1 MKTEVF
7 RASRRVLWS
16 AALLPWLVAC
26 QVLPPAHSAAA
37 RAGVVR
43 AQTLGQAES
52 VAEMLDRLS
61 PAVVS
66 ALPDSRPANLE
77 VWVQETP
84 ALYRF
89 ANSTYNDADGFWPA
103 EPRRIHLR
111 AGADVLERAL
121 AHEVVHSSLGRS
133 WKALPGTLEEGL
145 CDVISGELCPHSA
158 ARLRAGRLS
167 SAAFATGGLVLEL
180 EVEVPADANSTGSAL
195 RFNARLRL
203 EGDPPVDVA
212 PLDVFR
218 VEAGLSSTSIATDRK
233 KAFYGLAFLVAER
246 IIARQGV
253 EGFHELCL
261 RAAREDRAQV
271 PAEWLVDAAGL
282 GSDRATW
289 QRAVAESLGPAELA
303 ELVRMHPRFLAQTV
317 AEFLESCLAPREIE
331 SALACTDA
339 RLRVAGAPAQLSL
352 WSLPEMRRELAQ
364 VLTPT
369 ALDALASR

>member
-1 MKTEVF
+1 MKIEVF

-26 QVLPPAHSAAA
+26 QVLPPVHSAAA
-37 RAGVVR
+37 RAGIVR
-43 AQTLGQAES
+43 AQTVGQAEV

-61 PAVVS
+61 PAVIA

-89 ANSTYNDADGFWPA
+89 ATSTYNDADGFWAA
-103 EPRRIHLR
+103 EPKRIHLR
-111 AGADVLERAL
+111 AGADDLERTL
-121 AHEVVHSSLGRS
+121 AHELVHSSLGRS
-133 WKALPGTLEEGL
+133 WKVMPGTIEEGL
-145 CDVISGELCPHSA
+145 CDVISAELCPESA

-180 EVEVPADANSTGSAL
+180 EVQVPADANASATTL

-203 EGDPPVDVA
+203 EGDPPVEVA
-212 PLDVFR
+212 PLDVFD

-246 IIARQGV
+246 IIARQGI
-253 EGFHELCL
+253 EGFHALCG
-261 RAAREDRAQV
+261 RAAGEDRSHI
-271 PAEWLVDAAGL
+271 PAEWLIEAAGL
-282 GSDRATW
+282 SADRAAW
-289 QRAVAESLGPAELA
+289 QRAVAESIGPAELG

-317 AEFLESCLAPREIE
+317 AEFLQSCLEPRELAT
-331 SALACTDA
+331 ALASTEA
-339 RLRVAGAPAQLSL
+339 RLRVAGAPASLSL
-352 WSLPEMRRELAQ
+352 WSLPEMRRELSQ
-364 VLTPT
+364 
-369 ALDALASR
+369 ALSISTIDALASR